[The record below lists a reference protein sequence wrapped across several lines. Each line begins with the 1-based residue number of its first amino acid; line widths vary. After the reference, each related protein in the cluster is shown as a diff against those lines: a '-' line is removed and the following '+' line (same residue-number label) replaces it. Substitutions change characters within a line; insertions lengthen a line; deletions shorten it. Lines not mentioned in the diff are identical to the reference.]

1 MEGQDLRNHAQIKV
15 GDWLKAR
22 IVSEAGVVWL
32 RGVPIVW
39 SPSTYGYSA
48 GRRSLEF
55 RLPRRSA
62 GLHLPDYQNLKKL
75 REAIRT
81 GCGPTASMT
90 EKSNLQLD

>member
-1 MEGQDLRNHAQIKV
+1 MGQDPRNHAQIEM
-15 GDWLKAR
+15 GNWLKAR
-22 IVSEAGVVWL
+22 LVSEAGVVWL
-32 RGVPIVW
+32 RGVPIAW
-39 SPSTYGYSA
+39 SPPTYGYSA

-75 REAIRT
+75 LEAIRT